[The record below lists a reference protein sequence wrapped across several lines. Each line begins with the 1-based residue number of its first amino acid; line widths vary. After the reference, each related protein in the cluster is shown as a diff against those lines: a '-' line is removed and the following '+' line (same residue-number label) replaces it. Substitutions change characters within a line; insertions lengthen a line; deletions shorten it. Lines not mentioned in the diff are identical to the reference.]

1 MAVFHVACDLWQYPS
16 LQPSLKN
23 RVTKKVIG
31 ISAILLRINYW
42 LLIII
47 NPFLQSITAY
57 INDAKIVYT
66 RSPTSSPINPPIKT
80 RIRDKE
86 KSCKH
91 LLAKVY
97 SYIIMFN
104 KLIIL

>member
-1 MAVFHVACDLWQYPS
+1 MAVFHVAGDLWQYPS

-23 RVTKKVIG
+23 HAIKIVTS
-31 ISAILLRINYW
+31 ISAILLRIDYW

-47 NPFLQSITAY
+47 NPFLQSIIAH
-57 INDAKIVYT
+57 INNAKIVDA
-66 RSPTSSPINPPIKT
+66 RSPVTQHLNSPVKT
-80 RIRDKE
+80 CIRNKV

-97 SYIIMFN
+97 SYKVMFN
-104 KLIIL
+104 